1 MEQTA
6 AHLLL
11 NQKLKNGWTVIKKL
25 ERDANQSGSN
35 FSVGYI
41 VENENGETSFLK
53 AFDIGGFLA
62 LASHNGDVAVVH
74 VMIVLILSYIYERD
88 LSEHC
93 KNKYV
98 TNVSI
103 VKEAAQTIVPGVEVP
118 IVPYLIFDLAE
129 GDVRK
134 HLDFSDKLDNVWK
147 LKSLHEIAVGLRQ
160 LHQIEVSHQDLKPSN
175 VLVYNTG
182 SKIGD
187 LGRSMC
193 RDIDGPY
200 NRQIFTG
207 DYNYAPPEIMYRYY
221 ENDWIKRVFATDCY
235 LLGSLFVFYFLGI
248 SMNALL
254 LKHLPHNYHWYNWRG
269 ELQELIPYLNNA
281 FSQSLEEIEQH
292 FEDEELRNGIISI
305 VKYLCIP
312 FPNERIHELNKNNQ
326 NPYNLERTI
335 SAIDL
340 LKRKEEI
347 KIKK

>member
-62 LASHNGDVAVVH
+62 LASHNGDVDVVN
-74 VMIVLILSYIYERD
+74 VMNDMTTAYIYERD

-134 HLDFSDKLDNVWK
+134 HLDFSDKLDNR
-147 LKSLHEIAVGLRQ
+147 SEERRVGKECR
-160 LHQIEVSHQDLKPSN
+160 
-175 VLVYNTG
+175 Y
-182 SKIGD
+182 IG
-187 LGRSMC
+187 
-193 RDIDGPY
+193 
-200 NRQIFTG
+200 
-207 DYNYAPPEIMYRYY
+207 A
-221 ENDWIKRVFATDCY
+221 
-235 LLGSLFVFYFLGI
+235 
-248 SMNALL
+248 
-254 LKHLPHNYHWYNWRG
+254 
-269 ELQELIPYLNNA
+269 
-281 FSQSLEEIEQH
+281 
-292 FEDEELRNGIISI
+292 
-305 VKYLCIP
+305 
-312 FPNERIHELNKNNQ
+312 
-326 NPYNLERTI
+326 
-335 SAIDL
+335 
-340 LKRKEEI
+340 
-347 KIKK
+347 